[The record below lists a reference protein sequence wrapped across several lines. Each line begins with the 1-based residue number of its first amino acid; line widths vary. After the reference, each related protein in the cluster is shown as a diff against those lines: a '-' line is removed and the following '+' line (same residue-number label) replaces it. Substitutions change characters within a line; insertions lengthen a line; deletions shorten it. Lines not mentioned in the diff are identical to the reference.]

1 MEIINPIFPE
11 PLHQDDWRTELFRE
25 VGQDDDIVALSVDLE
40 DTDLVQGLV

>member
-1 MEIINPIFPE
+1 MLKPIFPE
-11 PLHQDDWRTELFRE
+11 PLQKDYWRSELCRE